1 MSRAILHRTIT
12 PFLPLSFFEHQQ
24 LRGAMAPFRDA
35 GIVFIHVPKTAGVSI
50 TRAIYHRTVWCHF
63 TLPQLLKYGDED
75 IVKLPR
81 FAIVRNPWDRA
92 VSAYHFAKL
101 GGTPG
106 GAQMQHKQRYRDDD
120 FETFDTF
127 VRQYLAVND
136 VWKLDGVFRPQSY
149 YLGPPA
155 PDSFDYIGDFDYM
168 PETEQW
174 LNQKLGR
181 PVRLSHSN
189 ATDDAKY
196 QAKYRTFYSRETR
209 KIVAEAYRCDI
220 DRFGFEF

>member
-81 FAIVRNPWDRA
+81 FAIVRNPEGDPSGGPVAMR
-92 VSAYHFAKL
+92 L
-101 GGTPG
+101 GVG
-106 GAQMQHKQRYRDDD
+106 GSWSTV
-120 FETFDTF
+120 E
-127 VRQYLAVND
+127 
-136 VWKLDGVFRPQSY
+136 
-149 YLGPPA
+149 
-155 PDSFDYIGDFDYM
+155 
-168 PETEQW
+168 
-174 LNQKLGR
+174 
-181 PVRLSHSN
+181 
-189 ATDDAKY
+189 
-196 QAKYRTFYSRETR
+196 RTRM
-209 KIVAEAYRCDI
+209 
-220 DRFGFEF
+220 G